1 MERFDQICCA
11 NLPCEPDIYGGSDF
25 FPLQLALPPYLCC
38 CGSIKTSCR
47 HACAGP
53 GQQTSAAD
61 VSSSGDHSLQS
72 ALFSEIALA
81 RTLAGSIELY
91 LDSFRNEALI
101 SKTAHN
107 SFLIHF

>member
-1 MERFDQICCA
+1 MHVQALGSRP
-11 NLPCEPDIYGGSDF
+11 LPVD
-25 FPLQLALPPYLCC
+25 A
-38 CGSIKTSCR
+38 
-47 HACAGP
+47 
-53 GQQTSAAD
+53 
-61 VSSSGDHSLQS
+61 SSPGDHSLQS